1 LWVPSQRLSGASAN
15 ICGAD
20 QLRRRIRL
28 LLLIV
33 VVLTMSMAV
42 FWLTMHFVRQR
53 ALANQIAIGKALYAQ
68 HCASCHGV
76 NLEGQPNWQTRNA
89 DGKLPAPPH
98 NDSGHTWHHSDEQ
111 LFKITKLGVSAI
123 VPGYMSDMVGFQGKM
138 SDEEIQAVI
147 SFMKSTWSTPHRDY
161 QAERNRY
168 QQ

>member
-1 LWVPSQRLSGASAN
+1 M
-15 ICGAD
+15 
-20 QLRRRIRL
+20 
-28 LLLIV
+28 LLIV

-123 VPGYMSDMVGFQGKM
+123 VPGYMSDMVGFQGKI